1 MKPVTIGNLRLDGS
15 RLFLIA
21 GPCVIEEYERTK
33 KIGETCRDIC
43 AKLGID
49 YIFKASFD
57 KANRSSYQ
65 SFRGP
70 GLEKGLAILAR
81 LKEEL
86 RVPILSDVHSVEQ
99 LEPAAQVLDILQ
111 IPAFLSRQTD
121 LVYGAAKTGKPVNV
135 KKGQFMAPEDMENVL
150 HKMQEAGNENLLLTE
165 RGASF
170 GYHNLVVDMRGF
182 LIMQQW
188 GYPVIFDATHSV
200 QLPGGAG
207 THSSGQRE
215 FVPYLARAAAAAGAD
230 GFFMEVHDNPDEALS
245 DGPNMLR
252 LDDLEALLTDLKA
265 IFEIVKRSEIR

>member
-1 MKPVTIGNLRLDGS
+1 
-15 RLFLIA
+15 
-21 GPCVIEEYERTK
+21 
-33 KIGETCRDIC
+33 
-43 AKLGID
+43 
-49 YIFKASFD
+49 
-57 KANRSSYQ
+57 
-65 SFRGP
+65 
-70 GLEKGLAILAR
+70 
-81 LKEEL
+81 
-86 RVPILSDVHSVEQ
+86 
-99 LEPAAQVLDILQ
+99 
-111 IPAFLSRQTD
+111 
-121 LVYGAAKTGKPVNV
+121 
-135 KKGQFMAPEDMENVL
+135 MAPEDMENVL

-182 LIMQQW
+182 PIMQQW

-230 GFFMEVHDNPDEALS
+230 DFFMEVHDNPAEALS